1 MKDKP
6 MELILIILL
15 LVVLF
20 GGWFGFYRGGY
31 YHQGDLSES
40 VAYSG

>member
-6 MELILIILL
+6 MELILIIVL

-20 GGWFGFYRGGY
+20 GGGLGSTAAAITVKA
-31 YHQGDLSES
+31 DLSES
-40 VAYSG
+40 AAYSG

>member
-6 MELILIILL
+6 MELILIIVL

-20 GGWFGFYRGGY
+20 GGGFGFAAAITVKADPLG
-31 YHQGDLSES
+31 SA
-40 VAYSG
+40 AYSG